1 MIRELAREDLD
12 VVAEMCAALWPDGS
26 VAEHRCEMEEI
37 LNGTAGGPYP
47 CQVFVAQDEG
57 SVVGFVLV
65 GMRSHADGCNPRRPV
80 GYVEGWYVAGSCR
93 RRGIG
98 RALVETAEDWAR
110 SQGCVEMASD
120 TWCDNAGSQQAHAA
134 LGYEEVD
141 RCVLYRK
148 RLLTR

>member
-12 VVAEMCAALWPDGS
+12 AVAQLCAALWPDGS
-26 VAEHRCEMEEI
+26 AEGHRRQLEEI
-37 LNGTAGGPYP
+37 LNETAAGPYP

-57 SVVGFVLV
+57 LVVGLVLV

-80 GYVEGWYVAGSCR
+80 GYVEGWYVATCCR

-120 TWCDNAGSQQAHAA
+120 TWCDHAGSQQAHAA

-148 RLLTR
+148 RL